1 MTCVAVLTTDGDAP
15 GINAAIRAAV
25 RTGID
30 RGWEMFGVRHGYA
43 GLVKNALGLRD
54 VGSHPLVIVITECCG
69 QTGVFDTSRCFSQY
83 SLRVGL

>member
-43 GLVKNALGLRD
+43 GLVKNDFVALGLRD
-54 VGSHPLVIVITECCG
+54 VGITPFGDCHH
-69 QTGVFDTSRCFSQY
+69 RM
-83 SLRVGL
+83 LRPNWSI